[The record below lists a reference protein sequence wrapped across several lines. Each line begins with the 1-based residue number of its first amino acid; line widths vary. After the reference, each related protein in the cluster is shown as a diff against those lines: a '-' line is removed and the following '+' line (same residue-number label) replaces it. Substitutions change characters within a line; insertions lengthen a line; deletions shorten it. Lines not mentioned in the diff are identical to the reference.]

1 MELKPT
7 YRIRYI
13 YSPRLLIVPY
23 GIETLLPH
31 SYCCSLLLLIVP
43 YGIETGFNPN
53 DYEIPEYF

>member
-23 GIETLLPH
+23 GIETP
-31 SYCCSLLLLIVP
+31 SLNANNALCWN
-43 YGIETGFNPN
+43 F
-53 DYEIPEYF
+53 